1 VCCDCF
7 SIRIDK
13 YSSKEV
19 KESIFLVE
27 AREMQNHLLKAAE
40 ELQDAPQ
47 SPLPSIL
54 LPPTSVRINSIS
66 LVESG
71 FQRIE
76 TLVWKLRRSTV

>member
-1 VCCDCF
+1 VCYDCF

-27 AREMQNHLLKAAE
+27 ASEMQNQLMKTAE

-54 LPPTSVRINSIS
+54 LPPTSVRITALHLWRLGSKE
-66 LVESG
+66 L
-71 FQRIE
+71 
-76 TLVWKLRRSTV
+76 KH